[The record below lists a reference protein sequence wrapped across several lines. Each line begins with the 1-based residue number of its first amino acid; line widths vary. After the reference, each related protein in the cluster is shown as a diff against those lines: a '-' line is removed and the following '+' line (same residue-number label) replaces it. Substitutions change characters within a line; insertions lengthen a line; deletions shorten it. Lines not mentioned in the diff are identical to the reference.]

1 MSANPRMRSPNWRTR
16 AVAATAREVQV
27 QRFKVEVVSGPNRGQ
42 VGAAEGTEL
51 SIGTAPGN
59 HLVVTDPTVSRHH
72 AVVTATPNGFQVRDL
87 GSTNGTCLAGYR
99 VDSAYVESGALIQLG
114 ETTIRFDALEER
126 VSHPLSE
133 GDHFGDVLGQSPPMR
148 RVFGLL
154 ERVAS
159 SDTTILLDGETGTGK
174 GAIAEAIHRLSG
186 RASGPFVVVDCGAI
200 APSLIESELFGHE
213 RGSFTGADERR
224 IGAFESAHG
233 GTVFLDEIG
242 ELGPDLQPK
251 LLRVLEGK
259 QVRRIGS
266 VAPIPVDV
274 RVIAA
279 TNRDLRHEV
288 NSGQFRTDLYYRL
301 NVMRVTVPPLRERRE
316 DIPMLVAHFYRQLVK
331 NADAAPP
338 AELIMRLM
346 RQPWAGNVRELR
358 SAVERAVLLGEAA
371 ATDGMHGAPAPR
383 GDNTWPEMDFTV
395 SFRDAKE
402 SAIGCWTRVY
412 VRELVDRFGGNLSR
426 AARAVSMDRNHLR
439 DLLNKYANG
448 APSTSAGSSSGGG
461 EAISAL
467 QGKAR
472 TS

>member
-27 QRFKVEVVSGPNRGQ
+27 QRFRVEVVSGPNRGQ

-51 SIGTAPGN
+51 AIGTAPGN

-72 AVVTATPNGFQVRDL
+72 AVITATANGFQVRDL
-87 GSTNGTCLAGYR
+87 CSTNGTCLAGYR
-99 VDSAYVESGALIQLG
+99 VDSAYVESGALVQLG
-114 ETTIRFDALEER
+114 ETTVRFDALDER
-126 VSHPLSE
+126 VSHSLSE
-133 GDHFGDVLGQSPPMR
+133 SERFGEVLGQSPAMR
-148 RVFGLL
+148 RVFGIL
-154 ERVAS
+154 ERVAAT
-159 SDTTILLDGETGTGK
+159 DTTILLDGETGTGK
-174 GAIAEAIHRLSG
+174 GAIAEAIHQLSG

-200 APSLIESELFGHE
+200 PPSLIESELFGHE
-213 RGSFTGADERR
+213 RGSFTGAEERR
-224 IGAFESAHG
+224 IGAFEAASG
-233 GTVFLDEIG
+233 GTVFLDEVG

-251 LLRVLEGK
+251 LLRVLEGR

-288 NSGQFRTDLYYRL
+288 NAGQFRTDLYYRL
-301 NVMRVTVPPLRERRE
+301 NVMRVTVPPLRDRRE
-316 DIPMLVAHFYRQLVK
+316 DIPQLVAHFYRNIVK
-331 NADAAPP
+331 STDAAPP

-358 SAVERAVLLGEAA
+358 SAVERAVLLGESA
-371 ATDGMHGAPAPR
+371 ATEGMGAPAPR
-383 GDNTWPEMDFTV
+383 IGDNTWPEMDFTV

-402 SAIGCWTRVY
+402 SAIGCWTRIY

-448 APSTSAGSSSGGG
+448 AQSSAGSSSGGG
-461 EAISAL
+461 QAMTAL

>member
-27 QRFKVEVVSGPNRGQ
+27 QRFRVEVVSGPNRGQ

-72 AVVTATPNGFQVRDL
+72 AVITATSNGFQIRDI

-114 ETTIRFDALEER
+114 ETSVRFDALEER

-133 GDHFGDVLGQSPPMR
+133 KDRFGDVLGQSATMR

-159 SDTTILLDGETGTGK
+159 SETTILLDGETGTGK

-200 APSLIESELFGHE
+200 PPSLIESELFGHE

-224 IGAFESAHG
+224 IGAFEAADG
-233 GTVFLDEIG
+233 GTVFLDEVG

-288 NSGQFRTDLYYRL
+288 NAGQFRTDLYYRL
-301 NVMRVTVPPLRERRE
+301 NVMRITVPPLRERRE
-316 DIPMLVAHFYRQLVK
+316 DIPMLVASFYRQLVQ
-331 NADAAPP
+331 NAEASPP

-371 ATDGMHGAPAPR
+371 ATEGISSPSPR
-383 GDNTWPEMDFTV
+383 GENSWPEMDFTL

-439 DLLNKYANG
+439 DLLNKYASG
-448 APSTSAGSSSGGG
+448 APSSAAGGASGGG
-461 EAISAL
+461 QAMSAL

>member
-1 MSANPRMRSPNWRTR
+1 
-16 AVAATAREVQV
+16 
-27 QRFKVEVVSGPNRGQ
+27 
-42 VGAAEGTEL
+42 
-51 SIGTAPGN
+51 
-59 HLVVTDPTVSRHH
+59 
-72 AVVTATPNGFQVRDL
+72 
-87 GSTNGTCLAGYR
+87 
-99 VDSAYVESGALIQLG
+99 
-114 ETTIRFDALEER
+114 
-126 VSHPLSE
+126 
-133 GDHFGDVLGQSPPMR
+133 
-148 RVFGLL
+148 
-154 ERVAS
+154 
-159 SDTTILLDGETGTGK
+159 
-174 GAIAEAIHRLSG
+174 
-186 RASGPFVVVDCGAI
+186 
-200 APSLIESELFGHE
+200 
-213 RGSFTGADERR
+213 
-224 IGAFESAHG
+224 
-233 GTVFLDEIG
+233 
-242 ELGPDLQPK
+242 
-251 LLRVLEGK
+251 VLEGK

-301 NVMRVTVPPLRERRE
+301 NVMRVTVPPLRDRRE
-316 DIPMLVAHFYRQLVK
+316 DIPMLVAHFYRQLMK
-331 NADAAPP
+331 SGDAAPP
-338 AELIMRLM
+338 ADLIMRLM

-358 SAVERAVLLGEAA
+358 SAVERAVLLGESA
-371 ATDGMHGAPAPR
+371 ATDGISSPSPR
-383 GDNTWPEMDFTV
+383 GENTWPEMDFTV

-448 APSTSAGSSSGGG
+448 APSSAAGGSGGAG